1 MWRGCRRHKFPKV
14 SVLVYLLFQVTI
26 RLTFKNVYQVDVS
39 HLAPGAHSVRVVPVL
54 VAPALPGGLRPA
66 WARDSVSPAL
76 ESRVWVSRGGCAGDD
91 RAEEVSS
98 AASGIDVQVEVVSI
112 WGLAVTA
119 QVTVLAR
126 SAAVR
131 THVRDALLSRAAP
144 LVLALDVSHESP
156 TLRFPFSLA
165 AHHLI
170 VAAPGSAADAGGAAG
185 GGKDVARVNVTV
197 LAVSAD
203 EQGRVAMNVSVWG
216 REGLGLAHSLGAS
229 GVQRGGSG
237 ADSREVLLATDVGVV
252 LRGGGVQRGDGA
264 AGEGGRGG
272 GTVED
277 EGWREEAEAAQES
290 EAEADAEYEYAA
302 TTEALFCR
310 AVELSL
316 QDLLPPWLSF
326 LSSGAWV
333 GRGGLRAG
341 GRRAGAWSGAAR
353 WEKVKV
359 GGSEWR
365 VRLGA
370 QRLSNAL
377 VASWYEGGGGTGKQ
391 GKQGKQT
398 FVLGPLRVLELV
410 GTQWRGGGALEVS
423 FHVRSL
429 DRGGVGKGGAGEGNA
444 SMGEMET
451 MDWLVVRAVSR
462 DALVPASISRVAS
475 GQYHVRYLVR
485 RGLGVF
491 VPRQHVSLNPK
502 P

>member
-1 MWRGCRRHKFPKV
+1 MR
-14 SVLVYLLFQVTI
+14 I
-26 RLTFKNVYQVDVS
+26 
-39 HLAPGAHSVRVVPVL
+39 VPVL
-54 VAPALPGGLRPA
+54 VAPALPAGLRPA

-76 ESRVWVSRGGCAGDD
+76 ESRVWVSRGGWAGGDQ
-91 RAEEVSS
+91 AEEASS

-112 WGLAVTA
+112 RGLAVTA
-119 QVTVLAR
+119 QVTVLVR
-126 SAAVR
+126 GAAVR

-144 LVLALDVSHESP
+144 LVLALDVSYESP
-156 TLRFPFSLA
+156 TLRFPFSLT

-170 VAAPGSAADAGGAAG
+170 VAAPGSAMDAGGAARG
-185 GGKDVARVNVTV
+185 GEDLARVNVTV
-197 LAVSAD
+197 LAVGAD

-216 REGLGLAHSLGAS
+216 REGLGLAHSLGGS
-229 GVQRGGSG
+229 GAQSGGFG
-237 ADSREVLLATDVGVV
+237 ADSREVLLATDVGVA
-252 LRGGGVQRGDGA
+252 LRGGGVHRGDGA
-264 AGEGGRGG
+264 AGGRDGGK
-272 GTVED
+272 VED
-277 EGWREEAEAAQES
+277 KGRREEAGAQES
-290 EAEADAEYEYAA
+290 EAEAEAEYEYAA

-310 AVELSL
+310 PVELSL

-326 LSSGAWV
+326 LSSGAWG

-341 GRRAGAWSGAAR
+341 GRRAGALSGPAR

-359 GGSEWR
+359 GGSEWGL
-365 VRLGA
+365 RLGT

-377 VASWYEGGGGTGKQ
+377 VASWYEGGGGT

-429 DRGGVGKGGAGEGNA
+429 DRGRVDEGGAGEGNV

-462 DALVPASISRVAS
+462 DALVPASISRIAS
-475 GQYHVRYLVR
+475 GQYHVRYLMR

-491 VPRQHVSLNPK
+491 VPRQHVRLNPK